1 MKKKKRNFT
10 ILNARVTSTVSVAL
24 VLLILGLVAMTAI
37 GAANITR
44 EIKEN
49 LGFNIA
55 LTEDIS
61 PEDIDRIKT
70 LIENNKEISSV
81 ALFTADQAMKQWQEA
96 TGENVIEIVGVNPFA
111 SELDVKVKPEYATTE
126 IITSVADRFRD
137 NPLVEEITM
146 HTDLVDSINRNTR
159 SAITVLAIIALA
171 LLLISFVLINNT
183 IRLTV
188 YSRRFIIH
196 TMKLVGATA
205 SFIRR
210 PFIISNMVNGLIAGV
225 IAAIILLIIV
235 YYSTTFDPAVS
246 IALPVENA
254 VFVYIAMPLLGM
266 IICSIA
272 SLFAT
277 NRYLR
282 LDYDDM
288 FD

>member
-1 MKKKKRNFT
+1 M
-10 ILNARVTSTVSVAL
+10 AL